1 MFKNSAFPVAI
12 ASSTILLPIS
22 AHAQASGLALISGLF
37 NIFVGLMLVAAVLLF
52 FGGLIGWYL
61 RRGPYPSYRDEM
73 IRVLQWS
80 VAILFVLV
88 VMLGAIRFVQ
98 TYQAAAAFMMGI
110 VIFIGAVWAVVTLA
124 TSAPKKDDKKDG
136 NNNH

>member
-1 MFKNSAFPVAI
+1 MVKRL
-12 ASSTILLPIS
+12 ASSAVILVSTIGLPMA
-22 AHAQASGLALISGLF
+22 AHAQASGLTLLAGLF
-37 NIFVGLMLVAAVLLF
+37 NIFVGLMLVCAVLMF

-61 RRGPYPSYRDEM
+61 RRGPHPSNRDEM

-98 TYQAAAAFMMGI
+98 TYQAAAVFMLGI
-110 VIFIGAVWAVVTLA
+110 VIFIGAAWLVMTVVA
-124 TSAPKKDDKKDG
+124 SAPKKEDEKK
-136 NNNH
+136 H

>member
-1 MFKNSAFPVAI
+1 MSAIGLPVI
-12 ASSTILLPIS
+12 T
-22 AHAQASGLALISGLF
+22 HAQANGLSLFAGLF

-61 RRGPYPSYRDEM
+61 RRGPNPSNRDEM
-73 IRVLQWS
+73 IRILQWS

-98 TYQAAAAFMMGI
+98 TYQAAAVFMLGI
-110 VIFIGAVWAVVTLA
+110 AIFIGAAWLVMTVVA
-124 TSAPKKDDKKDG
+124 SAPKKEDEKK
-136 NNNH
+136 H